1 MSARDTYEEQ
11 AHLRIESLYKSIEH
25 HEAHLQST
33 ESTSMDS
40 HLEALRQ
47 LKEKRHHVAGLVK
60 ELKESSEHGWQH
72 IRDGIDTAIE
82 ELKHAVD
89 AARAKLHGEK

>member
-1 MSARDTYEEQ
+1 MPIKDVYEERVQ
-11 AHLRIESLYKSIEH
+11 ARIKPLYESMDH
-25 HEAHLQST
+25 HEAHLEST

-47 LKEKRHHVAGLVK
+47 LKEKRHQLNGLMK
-60 ELKESSEHGWQH
+60 DLKEASEHGWQH

-89 AARAKLHGEK
+89 VARAKLHGEK

>member
-1 MSARDTYEEQ
+1 MPIKDAYEERVQ
-11 AHLRIESLYKSIEH
+11 ARIKPLYESLEH
-25 HEAHLQST
+25 HEAHLEST

-47 LKEKRHHVAGLVK
+47 LKEKRHQLNGLM
-60 ELKESSEHGWQH
+60 EDLKEASEHGWQH

-89 AARAKLHGEK
+89 VARAKLHGEK

>member
-1 MSARDTYEEQ
+1 MPVRDVYEEQ
-11 AHLRIESLYKSIEH
+11 VQARIKPLYESMEH
-25 HEAHLQST
+25 HEAHLEST
-33 ESTSMDS
+33 ESTSMES

-47 LKEKRHHVAGLVK
+47 LKEKRHHVDGLVK

-72 IRDGIDTAIE
+72 IRNGIDTAIE

>member
-1 MSARDTYEEQ
+1 MSVKDAYEERVH
-11 AHLRIESLYKSIEH
+11 ARIEPLYESMEH
-25 HEAHLQST
+25 HEAHLEST
-33 ESTSMDS
+33 ESTSMES

-47 LKEKRHHVAGLVK
+47 LKKKRHHVDGLVK
-60 ELKESSEHGWQH
+60 ELKEASEHGWQH

-89 AARAKLHGEK
+89 ADRAKLHGEK

>member
-1 MSARDTYEEQ
+1 MPARDAYEERVHARVRQ
-11 AHLRIESLYKSIEH
+11 LYESMEH
-25 HEAHLQST
+25 HEAHLKST
-33 ESTSMDS
+33 ESTSMES

-47 LKEKRHHVAGLVK
+47 LKKKRRHVDSLVK
-60 ELKESSEHGWQH
+60 ELKEAGEHGWQNV
-72 IRDGIDTAIE
+72 RDGIDTAIE

>member
-1 MSARDTYEEQ
+1 MPIKDAYEERVQ
-11 AHLRIESLYKSIEH
+11 ARIKPLYESLEH
-25 HEAHLQST
+25 HEAHLEST
-33 ESTSMDS
+33 ESTSMES

-47 LKEKRHHVAGLVK
+47 LKEKRHQLNGLM
-60 ELKESSEHGWQH
+60 EDLKEASEHGWQH

>member
-1 MSARDTYEEQ
+1 MPIKDVYEERVQ
-11 AHLRIESLYKSIEH
+11 ARIKPLYESMDH
-25 HEAHLQST
+25 HEAHLEST

-47 LKEKRHHVAGLVK
+47 LKEKRHQLNGLMK
-60 ELKESSEHGWQH
+60 DLKEASEHGWQH

>member
-1 MSARDTYEEQ
+1 MPVRDAYEERVH
-11 AHLRIESLYKSIEH
+11 ARIKPLYESMEH
-25 HEAHLQST
+25 HEAHLEST
-33 ESTSMDS
+33 ESTSMES

-47 LKEKRHHVAGLVK
+47 LKAKRPRLEGLVN
-60 ELKESSEHGWQH
+60 ELKEASGHGWQH
-72 IRDGIDTAIE
+72 VRDGIDTAIE

>member
-1 MSARDTYEEQ
+1 MPIKDVYEERVQ
-11 AHLRIESLYKSIEH
+11 ARIKPLYESLEH
-25 HEAHLQST
+25 HEAHLEST
-33 ESTSMDS
+33 ESTSMES
-40 HLEALRQ
+40 HLEALRK
-47 LKEKRHHVAGLVK
+47 LKEKRHQLNGLMK
-60 ELKESSEHGWQH
+60 DLKEASEHGWQH

>member
-1 MSARDTYEEQ
+1 MPLRGAYEERVH
-11 AHLRIESLYKSIEH
+11 ARMELLYESMEH
-25 HEAHLQST
+25 HEAHLEST
-33 ESTSMDS
+33 ESTSMEA

-47 LKEKRHHVAGLVK
+47 LKEKRHHVDGLVQK
-60 ELKESSEHGWQH
+60 LKEAGEHGWEHMRQ
-72 IRDGIDTAIE
+72 GIDTAID

>member
-1 MSARDTYEEQ
+1 MPARDTYEEQ
-11 AHLRIESLYKSIEH
+11 VHVRIESLYESIEH
-25 HEAHLQST
+25 HEAHLEST
-33 ESTSMDS
+33 ESTSMES

-47 LKEKRHHVAGLVK
+47 LKEKRHHLDDLVK

-72 IRDGIDTAIE
+72 IRGGIDTAIE

>member
-1 MSARDTYEEQ
+1 MPIKDVYEERVQ
-11 AHLRIESLYKSIEH
+11 ARIKPLYESLEH
-25 HEAHLQST
+25 HEAHLEST
-33 ESTSMDS
+33 ESTSMES

-47 LKEKRHHVAGLVK
+47 LKEKRHQLNGLM
-60 ELKESSEHGWQH
+60 EDLKEASEHGWQH

>member
-1 MSARDTYEEQ
+1 MPVKDAYEERVQ
-11 AHLRIESLYKSIEH
+11 ARIKPLYESMEH
-25 HEAHLQST
+25 HEAHLEST
-33 ESTSMDS
+33 ESTSMES

-47 LKEKRHHVAGLVK
+47 LKEKRHHIDGLLK
-60 ELKESSEHGWQH
+60 DLKEASELGWQH
-72 IRDGIDTAIE
+72 VRDGIDTAVE